1 MPVSF
6 TKTLFLMKR
15 EVCEVNDDE
24 NLTMLGSKVATVALR
39 DAVVKAYIAYV
50 LDVPTEKLDE
60 VLAYLERQGDE

>member
-1 MPVSF
+1 MF
-6 TKTLFLMKR
+6 RQKR
-15 EVCEVNDDE
+15 RRCELNDDE

-60 VLAYLERQGDE
+60 VLAYLERQSDE